1 MVVLG
6 IGGGP
11 RGPFTSYQPSDLPLG
26 TGHLYSKTVVVSA
39 LPCTFHGMA
48 TNLQQD
54 AGHCANASTSAL
66 HEDIFWNV
74 TRGLNTS
81 AQVSVLTGSTY
92 GSMQRPP
99 LKLLVS
105 LPLEAMKSLNNTQ
118 LTSDGTFTRIFTSP
132 PLPSGTCPLP
142 AQHEGRTLGCTKAV
156 RTQVGLGLGAK
167 IRKRGFG
174 SRRL

>member
-11 RGPFTSYQPSDLPLG
+11 RGPFTSYRPSDLPLG
-26 TGHLYSKTVVVSA
+26 TGHLYSKTVFLSA

-48 TNLQQD
+48 TNWQQD
-54 AGHCANASTSAL
+54 AGHCANASASAL

-81 AQVSVLTGSTY
+81 AQVSVLTRSTY
-92 GSMQRPP
+92 GSIQRPL

-118 LTSDGTFTRIFTSP
+118 LTSDETFTRIFTSP
-132 PLPSGTCPLP
+132 CCALEHVLCRLSTKGGPWV
-142 AQHEGRTLGCTKAV
+142 AQRLSVHGWVWGW
-156 RTQVGLGLGAK
+156 GLK
-167 IRKRGFG
+167 
-174 SRRL
+174 